1 MAINWDEILGPLLGL
16 GATGVAGGLLTK
28 LASDRLSDIGAQAK
42 AEATGLAGQVGGM
55 TQFRPFTVTSATGG
69 QYGVTGGPD
78 GTQVSL
84 RLGDREAALQQGL
97 LGGAQ
102 DFFTQAQQ
110 STAGR
115 EQDIY
120 NRIRATQMQDEE
132 MQRQALE
139 ERLAAQ
145 GRLGVRT
152 SMFGGTPEQLA
163 MEKAQGAS
171 RNQATLMA
179 MQQAQQEQAQQ
190 AALGQQFLG
199 GAYIPQAQML
209 NVQQASQLYPQL
221 QQQAQLFGAGQYGE
235 TMMSGIEAQL
245 LAEQAQA
252 NLYGQLGTGLL
263 SGLFTP
269 VAQQNGG
276 ATNVLTT
283 ILNNLSDVR
292 LKKNIEKV
300 KTVKGINL
308 YVWDWNEEGKKIAG
322 NQRTFGVLAQ
332 EVAKDRPSAIVE
344 GPDGYLRVNY
354 SKLPEV
360 ADLVLFG
367 EE

>member
-1 MAINWDEILGPLLGL
+1 MASNTTIDWSEILGPLLGI
-16 GATGVAGGLLTK
+16 GATGAAGGLLAK
-28 LASDRLSDIGAQAK
+28 LASNRLGNIGVQAK
-42 AEATGLAGQVGGM
+42 TEANTLADQLGGM

-69 QYGVTGGPD
+69 EFGVKGGAD
-78 GTQVSL
+78 GTAVTMALSP
-84 RLGDREAALQQGL
+84 EEKALQQNL
-97 LGGAQ
+97 FGGAGQFFGQAMQ
-102 DFFTQAQQ
+102 D
-110 STAGR
+110 TAGR

-120 NRIRATQMQDEE
+120 NRIRATQMQEE
-132 MQRQALE
+132 ETQRQALE

-152 SMFGGTPEQLA
+152 GMFGGTPEQLA
-163 MEKAQGAS
+163 MEKAQAAS

-235 TMMSGIEAQL
+235 TRMSGIEAQL

-252 NLYGQLGTGLL
+252 NLYGQLGAGLL

-269 VAQQNGG
+269 VAQEGGG
-276 ATNVLTT
+276 ATNVLTS
-283 ILNNLSDVR
+283 LF
-292 LKKNIEKV
+292 
-300 KTVKGINL
+300 G
-308 YVWDWNEEGKKIAG
+308 KIAD
-322 NQRTFGVLAQ
+322 QF
-332 EVAKDRPSAIVE
+332 
-344 GPDGYLRVNY
+344 
-354 SKLPEV
+354 
-360 ADLVLFG
+360 
-367 EE
+367 